1 MIGSFKDNLVRI
13 DLGLGPAK
21 ELDTAGANLSN
32 INIASCISVRF
43 QKLCEFRRQFVQ
55 GYPLITNASADVTG
69 QVRLGGYLIGFG

>member
-32 INIASCISVRF
+32 INIACYISVRF
-43 QKLCEFRRQFVQ
+43 QELCEFGRQLAE
-55 GYPLITNASADVTG
+55 GDPLTANASADVTG
-69 QVRLGGYLIGFG
+69 GIRFGSYLIRFG